1 MRGTTGDP
9 VISVGPDAVVTYV
22 GRVNQPSGRRAAFGA
37 ALLGVLL
44 LLVPGAAGVLP
55 QPVAPVPVDASSSAP
70 SLGSS
75 TSELGH
81 AVLRTSHSSVSGAI
95 GTDRGAV
102 GKGSSA
108 AVPVTLLLLA
118 LACLAVAVRR
128 SRTSLST
135 ATVGAHGS
143 RAPPAPAS
151 C

>member
-1 MRGTTGDP
+1 MPATRPGEP
-9 VISVGPDAVVTYV
+9 VIAVGPGAPVTYV
-22 GRVNQPSGRRAAFGA
+22 GRVSQPTGRRAAFGA

-55 QPVAPVPVDASSSAP
+55 QPVASVPVDASSSAP
-70 SLGSS
+70 SLDSS
-75 TSELGH
+75 TSQPGH
-81 AVLRTSHSSVSGAI
+81 SVVRTSHSSATGAV

-118 LACLAVAVRR
+118 LASLAVAVRR
-128 SRTSLST
+128 SRMSLST

-143 RAPPAPAS
+143 RAPPAS